1 VAADDARDDRLVCL
15 VALAVAAQSTYELH
29 PARHQRGCIMRAG
42 RHWAKSEGLDKAVQ
56 QMIMAMTAAIVATT
70 VAATS

>member
-1 VAADDARDDRLVCL
+1 M
-15 VALAVAAQSTYELH
+15 H
-29 PARHQRGCIMRAG
+29 AG
-42 RHWAKSEGLDKAVQ
+42 KHWAKSEDLAKAVQ